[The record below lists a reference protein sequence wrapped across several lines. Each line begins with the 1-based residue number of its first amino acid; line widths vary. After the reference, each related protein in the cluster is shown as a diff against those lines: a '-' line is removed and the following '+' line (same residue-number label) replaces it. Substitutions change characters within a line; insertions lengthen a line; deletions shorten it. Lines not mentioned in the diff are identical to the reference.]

1 MIHMP
6 KSAGRGVRFRA
17 LLVIF
22 ATFFGGCDAAERLS
36 SPSDQPGSG
45 VADAGTPPTA
55 VSFAT
60 SGFRGGIPFG
70 VFHLPVEQ
78 YGTVYNGTL
87 SNIQPSD
94 VLSSLEAARRSGTK
108 VMLSMSGS
116 ESNFQNSDGSFSL
129 AMWKQRVDRF
139 RGIDF
144 SSYIQDG
151 TLLGH
156 FIMDEPHDRTN
167 WGGTLVS
174 LSDIDAMA
182 KYSKGIWPTL
192 TTIIR
197 GKPDYLLGYQYKYLD
212 ATWAQYISSFGS
224 AADYITQSVRDA
236 KASGLALVVG
246 LNQLNGGG
254 SGGLVGFYSPDK
266 NAMSA
271 KELEA
276 AGNALLANPYPCAF
290 ISWKFDQA
298 YMDRAD
304 IKAAMGRLS
313 DKARL
318 HGTSSCRSGAA
329 PPPSGGFTSGP
340 LVLTLSGRVK
350 DNRYQTTLNWSGA
363 TSATVDVYRNSAL
376 VKITPNDG
384 TYTNATR
391 QVDPSRAAPTYT
403 YKVCDHGKSRCSSSK
418 TVTFR

>member
-1 MIHMP
+1 MIYMP

-22 ATFFGGCDAAERLS
+22 VTLFGGCDAAERLS

-45 VADAGTPPTA
+45 VGDAGTAPTA
-55 VSFAT
+55 ASFAT
-60 SGFRGGIPFG
+60 SAFRGGIPFG
-70 VFHLPVEQ
+70 VFHLPVEL
-78 YGTVYNGTL
+78 YGTVYNGSL

-94 VLSSLEAARRSGTK
+94 VLSSLEAARRSGTRI
-108 VMLSMSGS
+108 MLSMSGS

-151 TLLGH
+151 TLIGH
-156 FIMDEPHDRTN
+156 FIMDEPYDRTN

-182 KYSKGIWPTL
+182 RYSKSIWPSL

-197 GKPDYLLGYQYKYLD
+197 GKTDYLLGYDYKYLD
-212 ATWAQYISSFGS
+212 ATWAQYVSSFGS
-224 AADYITQSVRDA
+224 ASDYITKSVREA

-246 LNQLNGGG
+246 VNQLNGGG

-290 ISWKFDQA
+290 ISWKYDQA
-298 YMDRAD
+298 YMARAD
-304 IKAAMGRLS
+304 IKAVMGRLS
-313 DKARL
+313 EKARL
-318 HGTSSCRSGAA
+318 HGSSSCRAVA
-329 PPPSGGFTSGP
+329 PPTSGFTSGS
-340 LVLTLSGRVK
+340 LLLTLIGRVK

-363 TSATVDVYRNSAL
+363 TTATVDVYRNSARII
-376 VKITPNDG
+376 ITANDG

-391 QVDPSRAAPTYT
+391 YVDPSRAAPTYT
-403 YKVCDHGKSRCSSSK
+403 YKVCDHGTSRCSSSK
-418 TVTFR
+418 TVTF